1 MLLSPVLAEEASGIG
16 ALGIDGISLLVYVV
30 NFGILLVLLYLVAY
44 KPILRM
50 LDQRRQTIQGSLDE
64 ADRVR
69 QEAQQQREELEQR
82 LQEGRQESQRML
94 DQARQVADQVREQ
107 EMQRARDE
115 AERLTERAREE
126 IQRERDQAVA
136 EVRRQFADLA
146 IQAAEQ
152 VIGRSLDRDAHRE
165 LVEKALEE
173 STGLGRN

>member
-1 MLLSPVLAEEASGIG
+1 VLLSPVLAEEASGIG

-50 LDQRRQTIQGSLDE
+50 LD
-64 ADRVR
+64 
-69 QEAQQQREELEQR
+69 
-82 LQEGRQESQRML
+82 
-94 DQARQVADQVREQ
+94 
-107 EMQRARDE
+107 QRARDE